1 MNQCST
7 GEPFHEWKDDH
18 LVLRRLSKR
27 PLVVTP
33 PDVASEKFIRLAGSS
48 VFRQLTRIACHSSKV
63 ENDTL
68 IYFYESMQCDYF
80 LFSVTLIEKFTDDR
94 YKHMVHKSL
103 VDIPRHIQKSPE
115 KILDETAAIY
125 LGYPLQLLLRGSAH
139 DKMREYLA
147 LEKKAEVI
155 RKKFSVL

>member
-1 MNQCST
+1 M
-7 GEPFHEWKDDH
+7 
-18 LVLRRLSKR
+18 
-27 PLVVTP
+27 VVTP
-33 PDVASEKFIRLAGSS
+33 PDIAAEKFVRLAGAS
-48 VFRQLTRIACHSSKV
+48 VFRQITRIACHKSHV
-63 ENDTL
+63 ESDTL

-80 LFSVTLIEKFTDDR
+80 LFSVTVVEKFTDDK

-103 VDIPRHIQKSPE
+103 ADIPRSIQKSPD

-139 DKMREYLA
+139 DKMREYLS

-155 RKKFSVL
+155 REKFAVS